1 MDRPQFRIIAVC
13 SLALLLASAGCRGVP
28 SRRVPPEQ
36 PYGDPTDPTSAGF
49 GAVAPPS
56 MDYGGAYGP
65 GDPSYAPQPTDPYN
79 SGAPEANPYGDYG
92 NAPGIGGGVPGL
104 DPPAGEAGAVN
115 PFPDAGQDPSGLG
128 LPDGGVSPP

>member
-1 MDRPQFRIIAVC
+1 MDRPQFRIIAAC

-36 PYGDPTDPTSAGF
+36 PYADPADPTSAGF

-56 MDYGGAYGP
+56 LDYGGEYG
-65 GDPSYAPQPTDPYN
+65 GDYGVGDPYN

-92 NAPGIGGGVPGL
+92 AAPGVGGVPGL
-104 DPPAGEAGAVN
+104 DPPPGDYGATN

-128 LPDGGVSPP
+128 IPGDGISPP